1 MNNVIRYTPRTV
13 VALTQLCRDVIT
25 RSAPPWYAYTLH
37 APSVRVRVA
46 YLRIVDYECRVQVC
60 VQPDSQL
67 LMGTEFD
74 PTLLDKVTPLAWD
87 YAIKLECEERNV
99 TFTALSDVVN
109 DSNVFHQLKL
119 DNDVAALFPLPEYN
133 V

>member
-13 VALTQLCRDVIT
+13 VALTQMGRDVIT
-25 RSAPPWYAYTLH
+25 RSAPPWFAYTLH

-46 YLRIVDYECRVQVC
+46 YLRIVDYECHVQVC
-60 VQPDSQL
+60 IRETGLAYGSDIPKAADVQP
-67 LMGTEFD
+67 
-74 PTLLDKVTPLAWD
+74 PLAWD

-99 TFTALSDVVN
+99 TFTALSNVAN

-119 DNDVAALFPLPEYN
+119 DADVAALFPLPEYN

>member
-46 YLRIVDYECRVQVC
+46 YLRIVDYECHVQVC
-60 VQPDSQL
+60 ILAKNYRDELIPAGLHSN
-67 LMGTEFD
+67 T
-74 PTLLDKVTPLAWD
+74 LAWD

-99 TFTALSDVVN
+99 TFTALSDVAN
-109 DSNVFHQLKL
+109 DSNVFHRLKL